1 MFNEIEILFSFK
13 LAIFSSITILSIFIV
28 FSFFNTNVILIAPQ
42 AVIISGPFNSKTSTK
57 FVIVFVSYDD
67 EYDTS
72 IVLRVL
78 LIAFFSPLIVKKRSD
93 GFDNSIKS
101 GKPAF
106 LRVLFLSFIVLFR
119 SPITL
124 LKSLNIASSSGLTNE
139 LLLVMN
145 DDIISSD
152 NNDNLLRAILSFVR
166 LGFTRKY
173 VNNSNSPVSVILVS
187 VKFKA

>member
-1 MFNEIEILFSFK
+1 M
-13 LAIFSSITILSIFIV
+13 
-28 FSFFNTNVILIAPQ
+28 IA
-42 AVIISGPFNSKTSTK
+42 
-57 FVIVFVSYDD
+57 
-67 EYDTS
+67 
-72 IVLRVL
+72 L
-78 LIAFFSPLIVKKRSD
+78 FSPLIVKKRSD

-101 GKPAF
+101 DKPAF

-124 LKSLNIASSSGLTNE
+124 LKSLNIASSSGLLL

-145 DDIISSD
+145 DDIISND
-152 NNDNLLRAILSFVR
+152 NNDNLLRAILSCLR

-173 VNNSNSPVSVILVS
+173 VNSSISPVSVILVS

>member
-1 MFNEIEILFSFK
+1 M
-13 LAIFSSITILSIFIV
+13 
-28 FSFFNTNVILIAPQ
+28 
-42 AVIISGPFNSKTSTK
+42 
-57 FVIVFVSYDD
+57 
-67 EYDTS
+67 
-72 IVLRVL
+72 
-78 LIAFFSPLIVKKRSD
+78 IAFFSPLIVKKRSD

-106 LRVLFLSFIVLFR
+106 LRVLFLSFIALFL

-124 LKSLNIASSSGLTNE
+124 VKSLNIVSSSGLTIE
-139 LLLVMN
+139 LLLVIN

-152 NNDNLLRAILSFVR
+152 DDENLLRAILNCLR

-173 VNNSNSPVSVILVS
+173 VNNSTSPVSEILVS

>member
-13 LAIFSSITILSIFIV
+13 LAIFSSISSLSIFIV
-28 FSFFNTNVILIAPQ
+28 FSFFINTVILIPPQ
-42 AVIISGPFNSKTSTK
+42 ALTISGPFNSKTSTK
-57 FVIVFVSYDD
+57 LLIVFVSYDD

-78 LIAFFSPLIVKKRSD
+78 LIALFSPLIVKNRSD

-124 LKSLNIASSSGLTNE
+124 LKSLNIASSSGLL

-152 NNDNLLRAILSFVR
+152 NNDNLLRAILSCLR

-173 VNNSNSPVSVILVS
+173 VNNSISPVSVILVS

>member
-1 MFNEIEILFSFK
+1 M
-13 LAIFSSITILSIFIV
+13 
-28 FSFFNTNVILIAPQ
+28 IA
-42 AVIISGPFNSKTSTK
+42 
-57 FVIVFVSYDD
+57 
-67 EYDTS
+67 
-72 IVLRVL
+72 L
-78 LIAFFSPLIVKKRSD
+78 FSPLIVKKRSD

-101 GKPAF
+101 DKPAF

-152 NNDNLLRAILSFVR
+152 NNDNLLRAILSCLR

-173 VNNSNSPVSVILVS
+173 VNNSISPVSVILVS